1 MDVIVNGDK
10 AKVSLKRQ
18 KQIKQKNKKEKRSQL
33 KYHALNAQ
41 KTEVIKNDQDL
52 WKYNFIFLDF
62 SR

>member
-1 MDVIVNGDK
+1 VDVIVNGDK

-52 WKYNFIFLDF
+52 
-62 SR
+62 